1 MPGINVLSKDG
12 PGQGQDGEKRK
23 MLWAYAGL
31 ILYFFF
37 FVCFL
42 AAPWHMEIPGS
53 DELRAVAVT

>member
-31 ILYFFF
+31 ILYFFVVVVF
-37 FVCFL
+37 WPPL
-42 AAPWHMEIPGS
+42 GLWNSQAGISSQP
-53 DELRAVAVT
+53 